1 METFVGI
8 GSRLKQERKRLGY
21 SQVKFA
27 KAAGSS
33 KNSQYNYEKG
43 ERSPT
48 ADYLEAIAAL
58 GADVLYIVTGTRTP
72 MPADSLSPEE
82 NQVVIDYRTV
92 PSDDQAAIRRVA
104 SALAQTLPPPEEEE
118 DEEDLDEQEE
128 QGEAITTRP
137 EI

>member
-1 METFVGI
+1 MKLNE
-8 GSRLKQERKRLGY
+8 RLTEERERLGY
-21 SQVKFA
+21 TQVQLA
-27 KAAGSS
+27 KLTGVS
-33 KNSQYNYEKG
+33 KTTQNYYDTGK
-43 ERSPT
+43 RSPT

-82 NQVVIDYRTV
+82 TQVVIDYRTV